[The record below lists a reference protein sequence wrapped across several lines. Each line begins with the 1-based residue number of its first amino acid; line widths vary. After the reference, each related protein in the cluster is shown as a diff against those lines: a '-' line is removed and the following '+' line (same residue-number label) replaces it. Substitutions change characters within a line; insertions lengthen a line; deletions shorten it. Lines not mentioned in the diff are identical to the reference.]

1 MAATEQSVAFCG
13 QAVSAEELAVIHRLV
28 ARFAGLSRTELASTV
43 CELLGWQRP
52 NGRLKTRECR
62 EFLEC
67 LHERGLIRLPE
78 LRVGRPRGSR
88 TAVTISAQG
97 EAREPL
103 EGTLR
108 EVAPLSI
115 ERVAND
121 ADRAL
126 WRELVER
133 YHYLGHRVP
142 FGAHLRYL
150 IRVSRPEPQ
159 VVGCLQFS
167 SAAWRI
173 AERER
178 WIGWDDT
185 TRARGLQRIVGN
197 SRFLVLPWV
206 RVRNLASAVLA
217 QAARRLVR
225 DWEAHYALRP
235 WLLETLVD
243 RRRYA
248 GTCYRAANWIELGE
262 TSGRG
267 RQDRHHQRHG
277 AEPKT
282 VFVYPLITEARERL
296 RSGR

>member
-1 MAATEQSVAFCG
+1 MAATEQLLAFCG
-13 QAVSAEELAVIHRLV
+13 QAVSSEELAVIDRMV
-28 ARFAGLSRTELASTV
+28 KRCGGLSRAELASTV

-62 EFLEC
+62 ECIES
-67 LHERGLIRLPE
+67 LHERALIGLPE
-78 LRVGRPRGSR
+78 RRVGRPRGSR
-88 TAVTISAQG
+88 TAVTRSAQG
-97 EAREPL
+97 KAREAVQ
-103 EGTLR
+103 GTLR
-108 EVAPLSI
+108 DVAPLSI
-115 ERVAND
+115 ERVADD
-121 ADRAL
+121 AERAL

-150 IRVSRPEPQ
+150 IRISRPEPQ

-178 WIGWDDT
+178 WIGWDDGR
-185 TRARGLQRIVGN
+185 RAECLQRIVSN
-197 SRFLVLPWV
+197 SRFLILPWV
-206 RVRNLASAVLA
+206 RVKNLASAVLA
-217 QAARRLVR
+217 QAARRLSI
-225 DWEAHYALRP
+225 DWEAHYALQP
-235 WLLETLVD
+235 WLMETLVD

-248 GTCYRAANWIELGE
+248 GTCYRAANWIALGE

-267 RQDRHHQRHG
+267 REDRHHQRHG

-282 VFVYPLITEARERL
+282 LLVYPLIAEARRRL
-296 RSGR
+296 RVGR